1 MVRALLHVLEAN
13 DATGVAKQR
22 FNILLEGENWQH
34 RRI

>member
-1 MVRALLHVLEAN
+1 MARVLLREVN

-22 FNILLEGENWQH
+22 FNILWEGENWQH